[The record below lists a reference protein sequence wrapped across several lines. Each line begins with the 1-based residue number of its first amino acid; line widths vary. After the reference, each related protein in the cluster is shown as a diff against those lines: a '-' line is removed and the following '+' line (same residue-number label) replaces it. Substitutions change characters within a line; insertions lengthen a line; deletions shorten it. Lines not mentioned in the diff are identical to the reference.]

1 MKEEHKEVLKAWID
15 GATIQYQNVDGL
27 WSDRQAYENCSTVW
41 FSDGAIYSIK
51 PKEIVTTTLIEIDKW
66 YTDKFIHSTFTN
78 RDEKTENLKL
88 TWSPDGKTLLKAEV
102 I

>member
-1 MKEEHKEVLKAWID
+1 MQEDQKEVLKAWID
-15 GATIQYQNVDGL
+15 GKTVQYQIG
-27 WSDRQAYENCSTVW
+27 SDWCDCNTYEECTRVTFNNSI
-41 FSDGAIYSIK
+41 IYRIK
-51 PKEIVTTTLIEIDKW
+51 PKNIVTTTLIEIDKW
-66 YTDKFIHSTFTN
+66 YDDKFIHSTFTN